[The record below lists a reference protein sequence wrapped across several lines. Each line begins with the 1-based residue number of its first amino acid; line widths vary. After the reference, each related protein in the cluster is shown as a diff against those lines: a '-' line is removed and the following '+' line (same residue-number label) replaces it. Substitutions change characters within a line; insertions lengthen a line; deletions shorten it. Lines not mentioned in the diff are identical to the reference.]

1 MMSENRYKYVCLD
14 LDGTLL
20 DSKKRISAVN
30 QKAIVEIHQK
40 GVSFIAA
47 TGRHLMETLALLK
60 DFHLLSSFDYVVFA
74 DGCGIYDIRKAAVLE
89 TFSLTNNDIK
99 AILKVMKRRGNI
111 MAFYNEKNDFFVFD
125 RLSVKN
131 ICHVLRNNVLH
142 KSKNRYLYYPFLHL
156 FSWNVE
162 KQKAVLPKLPL
173 SGKNELVNC
182 GLYVLETNQ
191 STEVLPVN
199 KCIALEKLFEKI
211 GACGKEVLYIGDEFN
226 DRECFEFFD
235 SVVMGNAPDRLK
247 QYSLIRAKTNDEDGV
262 GCALYEIFG

>member
-1 MMSENRYKYVCLD
+1 MMSENRYKYVCVD

-20 DSKKRISAVN
+20 DSKKRISVVN
-30 QKAIVEIHQK
+30 QNAIIEIHQK

-47 TGRHLMETLALLK
+47 TGRHLLETLVLLK
-60 DFHLLSSFDYVVFA
+60 DFHLLNCFEYVVFA
-74 DGCGIYDIRKAAVLE
+74 DGCGIYDIRKDVVLE
-89 TFSLTNNDIK
+89 TFSLTNDDIK
-99 AILKVMKRRGNI
+99 VILKVMNRKGNN

-131 ICHVLRNNVLH
+131 IRHVLRNNVLH

-156 FSWNVE
+156 FSWNAE
-162 KQKAVLPKLPL
+162 KQKAVLPKL
-173 SGKNELVNC
+173 SSSEIKELVNC

-191 STEVLPVN
+191 ATEVLPVN
-199 KCIALEKLFEKI
+199 KCIALEKLFGKI

-226 DRECFEFFD
+226 DKECLEFFD

-262 GCALYEIFG
+262 CCALFEIFG